1 MNLIVDRIL
10 QCMMKTTDLDDEYD
24 GGNAAIRGASKR
36 NEARSARIVGFR
48 RHFLSFGLYSRNMND
63 L

>member
-10 QCMMKTTDLDDEYD
+10 QCTTKTTNLDDEY
-24 GGNAAIRGASKR
+24 GGNAATRGTSKR
-36 NEARSARIVGFR
+36 DEARSARIVGFR
-48 RHFLSFGLYSRNMND
+48 RHFLSLGLYSRNMND